1 MADPLDIVAARI
13 ARIALAEVP
22 SLGRVGPGPV
32 LTVVRNTQTG
42 KIHVGLNTGVA
53 KELSDALY
61 KAILDQHARI
71 WKGE

>member
-1 MADPLDIVAARI
+1 
-13 ARIALAEVP
+13 VP

-53 KELSDALY
+53 KELSDALS